1 MDKTGWVGGNW
12 VVGRVGGSVMCVC
25 EEGEVL
31 LLQFKRVIFCF
42 LLKSVGSL
50 SPFGMWS
57 LICYFIVMVQSL
69 FLCVAERFELHLP
82 LLRFWLPK
90 ARRVTMSN

>member
-1 MDKTGWVGGNW
+1 MPWLVSIEGL
-12 VVGRVGGSVMCVC
+12 VVGSVMCVC

-50 SPFGMWS
+50 SPFGMMWS

-69 FLCVAERFELHLP
+69 FLCVAERFEQETENNP
-82 LLRFWLPK
+82 LELK
-90 ARRVTMSN
+90 Q